1 MCARGCG
8 WTVSRDPE
16 ESTQGAADA
25 GGVSGGQRGCAGAAL
40 LRDAAAAS
48 DGAQQTVVQAIR
60 AERKRLD
67 PIRNVADIVLDTTK
81 FNVHELRAHINAQFE
96 RGGERRT

>member
-1 MCARGCG
+1 MRWCG
-8 WTVSRDPE
+8 ASPRR
-16 ESTQGAADA
+16 A
-25 GGVSGGQRGCAGAAL
+25 GRI
-40 LRDAAAAS
+40 RWAAARRWCRGFA
-48 DGAQQTVVQAIR
+48 

-96 RGGERRT
+96 RA